1 MQNHRKAVAGHLLP
15 TLLVMTY
22 REGQVSAEAEAPKEH
37 ARKSGCRFRLL
48 LSAFSHISQEDKV
61 RQEWVGLQAEK
72 GTERAQGGE
81 GSAKCQESPCFQPAD
96 QREVS
101 NGFEGT

>member
-1 MQNHRKAVAGHLLP
+1 MQNHRKAVAGHPVP

-22 REGQVSAEAEAPKEH
+22 REGQVSAEAEAPKER
-37 ARKSGCRFRLL
+37 ARKSGCQCRLL
-48 LSAFSHISQEDKV
+48 LSAFSHISQEDNV

-72 GTERAQGGE
+72 GTERAQEGE
-81 GSAKCQESPCFQPAD
+81 GSVKRAPASNP
-96 QREVS
+96 QITREVS